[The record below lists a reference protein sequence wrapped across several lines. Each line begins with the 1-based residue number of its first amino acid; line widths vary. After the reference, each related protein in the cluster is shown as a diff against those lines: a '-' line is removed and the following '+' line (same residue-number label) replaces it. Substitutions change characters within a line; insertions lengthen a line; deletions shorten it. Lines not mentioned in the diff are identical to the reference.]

1 MPDAFRLR
9 ACAATVWCAVG
20 ALVLFGGCS
29 KPRFGG
35 DLSGAVKLGGRHV
48 TNGAIT
54 IHGAGGQTAIG
65 EITDGRYQ
73 VKTPPL
79 GSCRVTIL
87 TSPPPPPGNGIDPD
101 PKWLK
106 PPGYLEVPE
115 RYGKPDTSGLTVEVV
130 ADPQIKDFNLD
141 FK

>member
-1 MPDAFRLR
+1 MSDAFRLR
-9 ACAATVWCAVG
+9 AVAAWWCAAA
-20 ALVLFGGCS
+20 ALVLLGGCS

-35 DLSGAVKLGGRHV
+35 DLSGAVKLGGKPV

-54 IHGAGGQTAIG
+54 VHGADGRTAIG
-65 EITDGRYQ
+65 EVMDGRYT
-73 VKTPPL
+73 VRKPPF
-79 GSCRVTIL
+79 GPCKVTIL
-87 TSPPPPPGNGIDPD
+87 TAPPPPPGNGIDPD

-115 RYGKPDTSGLTVEVV
+115 RYGKIETSRLTVEVIE
-130 ADPQIKDFNLD
+130 DPQSKDFDLD